1 MIRNI
6 KNILGRIR
14 NLLFFYTGKAKNIY
28 ITEKMLW
35 LYCWRKPIKPYA
47 FIRVHNEIATI
58 DTCMKSILP
67 AVKGGVIGFHHSD
80 EEDDGTRDYVLA
92 FCKKYP
98 QFTPVEYPHKVIG
111 AGDKEYRNPNI
122 DPHRKLD
129 AYYNFIW
136 DKLPKNEWI
145 IKIDCDHIYNAK
157 YVKDLCRLPF
167 NEDECVFLSRLNLKV
182 IDDEVYL
189 IKGQELVEPGDSWI
203 LYNGDLI
210 PKSPF
215 GFYLEDN
222 EDVYRAR
229 EKFSHNIK
237 NHKRIFSILSNWHFP
252 YIKKRRQ
259 DLMIDFNAL
268 EISKLYKIGGV
279 NMKGDCQMI

>member
-14 NLLFFYTGKAKNIY
+14 NLLFFYTGKTKNIY

-47 FIRVHNEIATI
+47 FIRVHNEIGTI
-58 DTCMKSILP
+58 DACLKSILLV
-67 AVKGGVIGFHHSD
+67 VKGGVIGFHHSD

-98 QFTPVEYPHKVIG
+98 QFTPVEYPHKVVWVG
-111 AGDKEYRNPNI
+111 RKEYKQEGFDISKRADTYSN
-122 DPHRKLD
+122 
-129 AYYNFIW
+129 AVW

-145 IKIDCDHIYNAK
+145 IKVDCDHIYDAK
-157 YVKDLCRLPF
+157 HLKNLCRLLIRKT
-167 NEDECVFLSRLNLKV
+167 DCIFLSRLNIHHCK
-182 IDDEVYL
+182 ENKVYL
-189 IKGQELVEPGDSWI
+189 AEKKERKLTNLQEPGDSWI
-203 LYNGDLI
+203 VYNGDFI

-215 GFYLEDN
+215 TMYN
-222 EDVYRAR
+222 
-229 EKFSHNIK
+229 NIFEHLDYVWK
-237 NHKRIFSILSNWHFP
+237 LNCIYSILSNWHFP

-259 DLMIDFNAL
+259 DLMIDFNVL
-268 EISKLYKIGGV
+268 NISKLYKIGGV